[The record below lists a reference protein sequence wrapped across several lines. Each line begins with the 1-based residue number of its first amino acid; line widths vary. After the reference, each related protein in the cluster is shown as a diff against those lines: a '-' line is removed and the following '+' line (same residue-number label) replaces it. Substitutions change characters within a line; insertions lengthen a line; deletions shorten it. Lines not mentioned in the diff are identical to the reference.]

1 MAHRVSPARL
11 FCRSFYFEIPE
22 RMWNVCTCPP
32 LLYSR
37 GRPVAAVTP
46 VVALAERRA
55 ESQASLT
62 SSGDMRRREKRLLQV
77 AGLLLAA
84 LLFLPNVGL
93 WSLYRDRAFYNSP
106 NTDGPGGILPLQVR
120 RARRVKL
127 GFFQRLIHG
136 YSTKTSQPTVR
147 CSKGSTGVMPPTSEA
162 PAAGTQSPSPAERLW
177 GSGAEQ
183 QEEASQPRWLVEKY
197 DLNSSLKWVYSWEGL
212 EQKLWQFQHEQDSF
226 SIYSL
231 QLVNF

>member
-1 MAHRVSPARL
+1 MAARA
-11 FCRSFYFEIPE
+11 
-22 RMWNVCTCPP
+22 PP
-32 LLYSR
+32 SLYSR

-55 ESQASLT
+55 ESQASLR

-147 CSKGSTGVMPPTSEA
+147 RSKGVMPPSSGA
-162 PAAGTQSPSPAERLW
+162 PAAGTRSSIPQRGSEVRAQSSRKRRLSPAGRVK
-177 GSGAEQ
+177 ST
-183 QEEASQPRWLVEKY
+183 
-197 DLNSSLKWVYSWEGL
+197 
-212 EQKLWQFQHEQDSF
+212 
-226 SIYSL
+226 I
-231 QLVNF
+231 